1 MVKGCKILYPSNQAV
16 ISRYHMERIAMGTLS
31 AALALGIA
39 SLASTVAA
47 TAVAGDLPVRAD
59 VTQPGLS
66 SQTPTP
72 SESITLANDR
82 FDRMT
87 MPITIAGH
95 GTFDFLIDTGAQR
108 SVLSSG
114 LAMRLGMAAGDML
127 RVTGLAGTQSVATV
141 QLTGMQLGK
150 RTIETIEVPVFPDTT
165 METQGI
171 VGIDGLKNQ
180 RVLLDFRGK
189 RMSIEDSA
197 KPQSGDGYEIVVSAR
212 RRGGQLV
219 MSHAMVDGIDTD
231 IIIDTGA
238 DAAVG
243 NRALQ
248 KALATHPG
256 SAVTLTSVTGQ
267 TIAADLGVATHLR
280 IGRIQ
285 MSQVEIAFVDS
296 PAFQALKLTKRPALL
311 LGMRELRGFG
321 RVAIDFP
328 QRKVLFDVDS

>member
-1 MVKGCKILYPSNQAV
+1 
-16 ISRYHMERIAMGTLS
+16 MGTLS

-39 SLASTVAA
+39 SLASTAA
-47 TAVAGDLPVRAD
+47 GYAVAGDLPVRAD

-66 SQTPTP
+66 SQTPSSTD
-72 SESITLANDR
+72 SITLARDR

-114 LAMRLGMAAGDML
+114 LATRLGFAAGTPL
-127 RVTGLAGTQSVATV
+127 RVTGLAGSEMVNTV
-141 QLTGMQLGK
+141 LVTGMQLGK
-150 RTIETIEVPVFPDTT
+150 RTVDTITVPVFPDTT

-171 VGIDGLKNQ
+171 VGIDGLKD
-180 RVLLDFRGK
+180 RRILLDFRGK
-189 RMSIEDSA
+189 RMAIEDSA
-197 KPQSGDGYEIVVSAR
+197 KPQPNDGYEIVVSAR

-219 MSHAMVDGIDTD
+219 MSHAVIDGIDTD

-248 KALATHPG
+248 KALAAHPG
-256 SAVTLTSVTGQ
+256 SAVTLSSVTGQ
-267 TIAADLGVATHLR
+267 TIAAELGVATHLR

-296 PAFQALKLTKRPALL
+296 PAFDALKLTKRPALL
-311 LGMRELRGFG
+311 LGMHELRGFG

-328 QRKVLFDVDS
+328 QRKILFDVDS

>member
-1 MVKGCKILYPSNQAV
+1 
-16 ISRYHMERIAMGTLS
+16 MGTLS

-39 SLASTVAA
+39 TLASTAA
-47 TAVAGDLPVRAD
+47 SSAAAEDLPVRAD

-66 SQTPTP
+66 SQTPTT
-72 SESITLANDR
+72 SETIALQTDR

-87 MPITIAGH
+87 MPVTIAGH

-114 LAMRLGMAAGDML
+114 LALRLGLAAGDPL
-127 RVTGLAGTQSVATV
+127 RVTGLAGSQMVNTV
-141 QLTGMQLGK
+141 QFAGMQLGK
-150 RTIETIEVPVFPDTT
+150 RAVDTITVPVFPDAT

-171 VGIDGLKNQ
+171 VGIDGLKDR

-189 RMSIEDSA
+189 RMAIEDSA
-197 KPQSGDGYEIVVSAR
+197 KPTRDDGYEIVVSAR
-212 RRGGQLV
+212 RKGGQLV
-219 MSHAMVDGIDTD
+219 MSHAMIDGIDTD

-248 KALATHPG
+248 NAMATHPG

-267 TIAADLGVATHLR
+267 TIAADLGVASHLR

-285 MSQVEIAFVDS
+285 MSEVQIAFVDS
-296 PAFQALKLTKRPALL
+296 PAFRALKLTKRPALL
-311 LGMRELRGFG
+311 LGMRELRAFG